1 MAPPALLPPLDPRD
15 VGKKC
20 LVLDLDET
28 LVHSSFKPI
37 PHPEYII
44 PVEIDGMV
52 HHVYVRKRPGCDTYL
67 RMMARYYEIVI
78 FTASLSKV
86 GGCAC
91 VCLEPTGVLES
102 HRGVHLI
109 HVSCGVPPL
118 VAQYA
123 DPLLDKLDPYR
134 YIRSRLYREHC
145 TFHMV
150 W

>member
-1 MAPPALLPPLDPRD
+1 MSLLPPQDPRD

-37 PHPEYII
+37 PKPEYII

-52 HHVYVRKRPGCDTYL
+52 HHVYVRKRPGCDTFL
-67 RMMARYYEIVI
+67 RMMARHYEIVI
-78 FTASLSKV
+78 FTASLSK
-86 GGCAC
+86 
-91 VCLEPTGVLES
+91 
-102 HRGVHLI
+102 
-109 HVSCGVPPL
+109 
-118 VAQYA
+118 YA
-123 DPLLDKLDPYR
+123 NPLLDKLDPYN

-150 W
+150 RTKGMRSGSPPPPSLSTPPPASR